1 MRRTIFIDPNGKRG
15 MSGEL
20 FEAGDS
26 PNGATV
32 LLPHIW
38 GLDADMAAHAER
50 LAATGTRVLVPDL
63 FWRDGRDAL
72 DRNDASQREAAAT
85 RLRAFDV
92 DAGIADMSVAIE
104 FLRALARPGG
114 PITALGYCF
123 GGRFVFT
130 AAARGEIA
138 AGAAF
143 HPTGIGEH
151 LADMGRIACPLTLH
165 FGGADEMVPMT
176 EVEEIRT
183 RAASIPNVMIF
194 VHAGA
199 GHGFTIERHRHYAPQ
214 AAAAAWTSAMS
225 VIHDPAMQASAS
237 GSRPRHAAD

>member
-1 MRRTIFIDPNGKRG
+1 MDEFNRVNPQMPGKPIRRPRYAGRCTGAFGEEPRMRRTIFIDPNGKRG

-92 DAGIADMSVAIE
+92 DAGIADMSVGIE

-123 GGRFVFT
+123 G
-130 AAARGEIA
+130 
-138 AGAAF
+138 
-143 HPTGIGEH
+143 
-151 LADMGRIACPLTLH
+151 
-165 FGGADEMVPMT
+165 
-176 EVEEIRT
+176 
-183 RAASIPNVMIF
+183 
-194 VHAGA
+194 
-199 GHGFTIERHRHYAPQ
+199 
-214 AAAAAWTSAMS
+214 
-225 VIHDPAMQASAS
+225 
-237 GSRPRHAAD
+237 